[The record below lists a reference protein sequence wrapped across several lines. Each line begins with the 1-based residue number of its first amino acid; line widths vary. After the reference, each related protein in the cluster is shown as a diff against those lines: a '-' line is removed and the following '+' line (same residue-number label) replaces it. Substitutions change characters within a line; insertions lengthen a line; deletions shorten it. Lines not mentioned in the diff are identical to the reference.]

1 MTAGIVVL
9 LSGGMDSAT
18 LLWLAKTNAEVVRAM
33 SFDYGQ
39 RHVKELAA
47 AEALAKEAQVDWSIV
62 GLRGMSQL
70 LHGSSQTDPTIPVPH
85 GHYADE
91 SMRVTVVPNRNMMLL
106 SMAAAAAINWGTP
119 WIGYAAHKGDHAI
132 YPDCRPEFIQ
142 AMRAALALCHYD
154 DGVELWTPFETLTK
168 DELAAIGQELGVP
181 FELTWSCYEGG
192 ARHCGLCGTCVERR
206 EAFVLAKVP
215 DPTEYA

>member
-1 MTAGIVVL
+1 MTGIVVL

-18 LLWLAKTNAEVVRAM
+18 LLWLAKSHAVPVRAI

-47 AEALAKEAQVDWSIV
+47 AEALAREAQVEWTIV
-62 GLRGMSQL
+62 GLHGMSQL

-106 SMAAAAAINWGTP
+106 SMAAAAAINWDTP
-119 WIGYAAHKGDHAI
+119 WIAYAAHKGDHAI

-142 AMRAALALCHYD
+142 AMRAALRLCHYD
-154 DGVELWTPFETLTK
+154 EGVELWTPFKTMTK
-168 DELAAIGQELGVP
+168 DELVTMGQDMDVP

-192 ARHCGLCGTCVERR
+192 ERHCGKCGTCVERR